1 MKRKQYILLILA
13 TVLCGF
19 SAWTFSETSGG
30 YSEKH
35 TQIVLRDIGHQ
46 LLLHAHDST
55 SRVLPVKKVE
65 ENTYQ
70 ISFESSFKFV
80 PDTLVAI
87 VDKHFKANNLQ
98 GDYIVNVLN
107 CTTNNLIFGYEVSS
121 KNKNLLP
128 CLGRTQAKDCYVIQI
143 DFLNASK
150 SSYFWLL
157 TLPIGLFLFYFIK
170 NQTPEKAL
178 PISSEQDFVKIGAFE
193 YVPLKS
199 HLKLKKEIFELSKHE
214 NKLLE
219 LLNLQANE
227 VVDREFL
234 INEIWEKDGVI
245 VTSRSLDVLVSKL
258 RKKLSA
264 DPKLQIINSHGKGYK
279 LTIE

>member
-1 MKRKQYILLILA
+1 MKRKQYILLFLLTA
-13 TVLCGF
+13 LCGF
-19 SAWTFSETSGG
+19 SAWTFSETKGS

-35 TQIVLRDIGHQ
+35 TEIVLRDIGHQ
-46 LLLHAHDST
+46 LLLHALDST

-87 VDKHFKANNLQ
+87 VDRHFKANNLQ
-98 GDYIVNVLN
+98 NDYIVNVLN
-107 CTTNNLIFGYEVSS
+107 CTTNYLIFGYEVSS
-121 KNKNLLP
+121 KTNNVLP

-143 DFLNASK
+143 DFLNTSK
-150 SSYFWLL
+150 NSYFWLL
-157 TLPIGLFLFYFIK
+157 TLPIGLFLFYFFK
-170 NQTPEKAL
+170 NK
-178 PISSEQDFVKIGAFE
+178 SSEKINIESEEQKNIKIGDFD
-193 YVPLKS
+193 YLHLKS
-199 HLKLKKEIFELSKHE
+199 QLKFKKEVIELSKHE

-219 LLNLQANE
+219 LLNQQVSQ

-258 RKKLSA
+258 RKKLSS

-279 LTIE
+279 LIAE